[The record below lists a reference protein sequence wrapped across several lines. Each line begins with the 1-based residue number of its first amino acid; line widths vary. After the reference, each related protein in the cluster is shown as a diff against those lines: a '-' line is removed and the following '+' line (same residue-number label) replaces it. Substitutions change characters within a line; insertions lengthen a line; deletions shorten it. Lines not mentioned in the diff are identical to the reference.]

1 MIHAPGDDAVLT
13 KEALAS
19 LSSCIERNT
28 RLVTLVV
35 TMDYNQCS
43 RKPTYEGFF
52 SLPQIEIGISS
63 PWFLLHPKVLCNCL
77 I

>member
-52 SLPQIEIGISS
+52 FTPTNRNRNFIPMVLAAPKSSL
-63 PWFLLHPKVLCNCL
+63 
-77 I
+77 